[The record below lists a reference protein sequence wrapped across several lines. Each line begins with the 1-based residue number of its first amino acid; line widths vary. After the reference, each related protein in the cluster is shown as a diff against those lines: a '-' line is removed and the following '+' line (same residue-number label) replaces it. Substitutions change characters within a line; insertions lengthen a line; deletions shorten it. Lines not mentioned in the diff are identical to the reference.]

1 MYKQLK
7 GGIQMKHKYVS
18 LLLAGILTASGVCG
32 ANLMTVQ
39 AETHSWKSIVKL
51 SAVSTNVIAKTQ
63 TEYTDEEL
71 CKLAADYYY
80 KNHNQKAPIVEIED
94 TRGDLVTIHL
104 YEIVNDGGGEGHT
117 ATYDWYY
124 ISRKTGKGKD
134 FLGNEIDL
142 TENINTQTQPMLSR
156 KKVEIDGNV
165 FKLTAKKYDDSEVI
179 GVSDIIQYSKS
190 TGKSISLVKKITSES
205 IVTNGKYL
213 YYSKDKGGKGVI
225 YKMNLETKKVSRVVS
240 AKNYVLLGGTDKYLY
255 IGKTEFEN
263 TVPMYKVY
271 VYNMST
277 KQIKKS
283 GIDYFVGDIQVEKNK
298 ILACTFRFDVD
309 NYRFDVMTET
319 GKSIFKGK
327 AANAVLAKGEVFY
340 IQVFYNNGEHKF
352 KCYKYDLKKKSKK
365 KISYEIYRKYA
376 KKYLGY

>member
-1 MYKQLK
+1 
-7 GGIQMKHKYVS
+7 MKHKYVS
-18 LLLAGILTASGVCG
+18 LLLAGILTASSVCG

-39 AETHSWKSIVKL
+39 AETHSGKSIVKL
-51 SAVSTNVIAKTQ
+51 SAVSTNVTAKTQ

-124 ISRKTGKGKD
+124 VSRKTGKGKD

-165 FKLTAKKYDDSEVI
+165 FKLTAKKYYDSEVI

-298 ILACTFRFDVD
+298 ILACTFRLDVD

>member
-18 LLLAGILTASGVCG
+18 LLLASMLIVSSVCE
-32 ANLMTVQ
+32 ANLITVQ
-39 AETHSWKSIVKL
+39 AESNSMN
-51 SAVSTNVIAKTQ
+51 SAVKFSEVNTSIIAKTH
-63 TEYTDEEL
+63 EGYTDEEL
-71 CKLAADYYY
+71 CKLAGNYYY
-80 KNHNQKAPIVEIED
+80 KKHNQKAPIVQID
-94 TRGDLVTIHL
+94 DVRGDLVTIHL

-124 ISRKTGKGKD
+124 VSRKTGKGEDLFSNK
-134 FLGNEIDL
+134 IDL
-142 TENINTQTQPMLSR
+142 TEDTNTKTQPMLSR
-156 KKVEIDGNV
+156 KNVKINGNV
-165 FKLTAKKYDDSEVI
+165 FKLTAKNYDDSEVI

-277 KQIKKS
+277 KQVKKS
-283 GIDYFVGDIQVEKNK
+283 DIDYFVGEIQVEKNK
-298 ILACTFRFDVD
+298 ILACTFRLDVE
-309 NYRFDVMTET
+309 NYRFDVMTEA

-327 AANAVLAKGEVFY
+327 SASAVLAEGKVFY
-340 IQVFYNNGEHKF
+340 SQIIYNGVDHKF
-352 KCYKYDLKKKSKK
+352 KCYQYDLKKKSKK
-365 KISYEIYRKYA
+365 KISYEIYRKYE

>member
-18 LLLAGILTASGVCG
+18 LLAGMLIVSGVCG
-32 ANLMTVQ
+32 ENLITVQ
-39 AETHSWKSIVKL
+39 AESHSMNSAVKL

-124 ISRKTGKGKD
+124 VSRKTGKGKD

-190 TGKSISLVKKITSES
+190 TGKSIRLVKKITSES

-213 YYSKDKGGKGVI
+213 YYSKYEGGKGVI

-298 ILACTFRFDVD
+298 ILACTFRLDVD